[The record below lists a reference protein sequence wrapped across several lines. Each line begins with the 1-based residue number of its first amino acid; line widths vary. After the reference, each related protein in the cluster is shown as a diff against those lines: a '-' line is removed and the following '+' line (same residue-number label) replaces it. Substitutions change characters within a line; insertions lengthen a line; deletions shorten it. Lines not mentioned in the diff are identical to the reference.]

1 MKDAFEKKNLI
12 GIVKTRVTKMTIY
25 GKWGGGGVGG
35 VVQFYVYTVHSGKYN
50 WTVEYEVDIKVL
62 WLKKSILFKP

>member
-1 MKDAFEKKNLI
+1 MQYYFIIVTWMKDAFEKNLI

-50 WTVEYEVDIKVL
+50 
-62 WLKKSILFKP
+62 